1 MSKKSS
7 KWYKSHVNDEYVKLA
22 NKENWR
28 SRAVFKL
35 KEIDEKYNLIREK
48 SSILDL
54 GSAPGGWSQ
63 YVSKK
68 LKNAKI
74 IAVDILD
81 MENIPNV
88 DFVQSDIEDFSL
100 NLEKRRDFKKID
112 LVMSDIAPN
121 ISGIES
127 ADLPAMLNLADMVAE
142 IALSNLKESGS
153 LLIKLFQGKGTDEF
167 LNEMRNSFCKVKVIK
182 PKASRSNSKEIYM
195 LASKLKI
202 KSTIQ
207 DQQL

>member
-7 KWYKSHVNDEYVKLA
+7 NWYKSHINDEFVKLA
-22 NKENWR
+22 NKGNWR

-35 KEIDEKYNLIREK
+35 KEIDEKYNLIKEE
-48 SSILDL
+48 SNILDL

-63 YVSKK
+63 YASKK
-68 LKNAKI
+68 LKNARI
-74 IAVDILD
+74 TAVDVLN

-88 DFVQSDIEDFSL
+88 DFVQSDIEDFGL
-100 NLEKRRDFKKID
+100 NLKKRDNLDKID

-127 ADLPAMLNLADMVAE
+127 ADLPAMLNLAEIVSE
-142 IALSNLKESGS
+142 IALNNLKESGS

-167 LNEMRNSFCKVKVIK
+167 LDDMRSSFHKVKIVK

-195 LASKLKI
+195 LASKLKT

-207 DQQL
+207 DQ

>member
-7 KWYKSHVNDEYVKLA
+7 NWYKSHINDEFVKLA

-35 KEIDEKYNLIREK
+35 KEIDEKYNLIKEE
-48 SSILDL
+48 SNILDL

-63 YVSKK
+63 YASKK
-68 LKNAKI
+68 LKNARI
-74 IAVDILD
+74 TAVDVLN

-88 DFVQSDIEDFSL
+88 DFVQSDIEDFGL
-100 NLEKRRDFKKID
+100 NLKKRDNLDKID

-127 ADLPAMLNLADMVAE
+127 ADLPAMLNLAE
-142 IALSNLKESGS
+142 IVSESALNNLKESGS

-167 LNEMRNSFCKVKVIK
+167 LDDMRSSFQKVKIVK

-195 LASKLKI
+195 LASKLKT

-207 DQQL
+207 DQ